1 MLGRPIQFFCFAWN
15 SFGSSFWEPKLGP
28 VLGLGI
34 DNCLRLLQIQGRRV
48 GQKMVPKLV
57 TKKCPRSEVS
67 VHAWCVSRHSKNTA
81 YVHVRST
88 LSCSPSIAERNVRAS
103 VSAAC
108 NLNVVREYANALG
121 AGARVDCMAA
131 YTSPGCDQPWVPYR
145 VASKSLPAWHHKTR
159 PQDQMKFQF
168 VGGAADVRSCAG
180 SAQRWRNHARSLA

>member
-1 MLGRPIQFFCFAWN
+1 MSMGTLSSVKRRAHTDACSAKLCLVDRFSFFCFAWN

-57 TKKCPRSEVS
+57 TKKCPRSSVS
-67 VHAWCVSRHSKNTA
+67 IHAWCVSRHSKNTA

-108 NLNVVREYANALG
+108 NLNVLRGYVNALG
-121 AGARVDCMAA
+121 QGRV
-131 YTSPGCDQPWVPYR
+131 
-145 VASKSLPAWHHKTR
+145 
-159 PQDQMKFQF
+159 
-168 VGGAADVRSCAG
+168 
-180 SAQRWRNHARSLA
+180 